1 MHNSAMGISAKHRPS
16 FGWVLML
23 IGLCSTLLSASGES
37 QSSSSGSGG
46 VIHDLR
52 AALGDLAGEGR
63 TYLGRLAGEQTL
75 LSVQKAFAKV
85 FKAIAENVANGLNV
99 ILQYI
104 SHLFETA
111 GINVTIPTR
120 VSPSGVIFVA
130 QWILIAVLTYWIIS
144 LTFQL
149 ISSTLRRALWL
160 LKISVALFFF
170 VLILRDYTVG
180 TETMAIRLTV
190 LVLVCVLLG
199 VGSTRSTVG
208 SSAADKTADLEEQVR
223 ILERRLREMER
234 WRRTDE

>member
-1 MHNSAMGISAKHRPS
+1 METCFTRASRAL
-16 FGWVLML
+16 VLL
-23 IGLCSTLLSASGES
+23 GLCSALVSVSG
-37 QSSSSGSGG
+37 QTQTSSSGSGG

-63 TYLGRLAGEQTL
+63 SYLGRLAGEQTVV
-75 LSVQKAFAKV
+75 SVQKAFSNV
-85 FKAIAENVANGLNV
+85 FKVVVENVANGLNV

-104 SHLFETA
+104 SQLFESA
-111 GINVTIPTR
+111 GINVTVPAR
-120 VSPSGVIFVA
+120 VTPSGVVFVV
-130 QWILIAVLTYWIIS
+130 QWILVALLTYWIIT

-160 LKISVALFFF
+160 LKVVVALFFF
-170 VLILRDYTVG
+170 VLILRDYSVG
-180 TETMAIRLTV
+180 TETMAVRLMV

-199 VGSTRSTVG
+199 VGST
-208 SSAADKTADLEEQVR
+208 AASGADEKTADLEEQVR